1 MDFWF
6 VSVLVLSV
14 LSVFSH
20 ACHFSLMK
28 SSAQVALAPVFGCV
42 PGFGTS

>member
-1 MDFWF
+1 
-6 VSVLVLSV
+6 LVLV

-28 SSAQVALAPVFGCV
+28 SSAQVALAPVFGCE